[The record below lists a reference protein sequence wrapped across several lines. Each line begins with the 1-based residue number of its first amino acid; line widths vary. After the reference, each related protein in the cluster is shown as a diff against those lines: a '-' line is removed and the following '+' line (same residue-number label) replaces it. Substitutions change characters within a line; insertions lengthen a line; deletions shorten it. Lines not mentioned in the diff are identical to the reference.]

1 MSCVNDENFVAVA
14 LVINRSRDGPAFVF
28 HYPSHVQ
35 ALSNLADK
43 AKEVDAED
51 VLFERLWHPASA
63 EPAPQAAETRAGV
76 RDDHYVTESGSQV
89 VPWEHVAGFPA
100 RDLAGILTP
109 ARSYHKKLF
118 QLSLD
123 PLLCVSY
130 PIHVPENG
138 KWKKPK
144 KASKAKAARDLD
156 EGIAPDEP
164 NPPVPVI
171 KTEPSKEKTKE
182 GKKDETEEEKRSSM
196 TMFNLVF
203 FLNPKK
209 HETRE
214 LVDSLYSNIV
224 KKVNK
229 AYQYSQ
235 QHSEFVWKESKRIL
249 AAKDRAREEK
259 KKMSALWKELTQ
271 NSSLAAS
278 MREIYDAVSQNRI
291 ATLHLDTVDGILTPS
306 VQIPVP
312 LFVADL
318 PAEDD
323 ERHRGL
329 WLTTANA
336 FLSQDALEE
345 PGFLDRNFALL
356 LTDDE
361 KKIVAELQNDRDQTA
376 LSMVEFARLAKPTLS
391 FYQVGQSNILT
402 LDQVRKYAQ
411 HFIFWRRAMAIP
423 PLHPR
428 DIYIVSPNCDL
439 ERLCQDAQDW
449 QRAFPLAPPLPT
461 FLAELSVL
469 PRPYKFIT
477 PSKAHRPLYLRML
490 AWLMRGGWVTQLC
503 TFAYVV
509 VWPEILYEV
518 DYEIEAEEL
527 GVSTSSVDGTD
538 TTSIHTAQSTLDG
551 QSTHSS
557 LTSPPPQLP
566 SQQPQQSQQQQ
577 QPQTQGQPNIP
588 NPSTTSAAEHSAEMA
603 RLERIA
609 MKAHRELAD
618 KATAHA
624 RKVAPVATTNPSL
637 NDAPHLAGLTPH
649 IIIDPKKATGKES
662 RYLSAIARRFK
673 DEEQRSAWQLMCKYF
688 DGRCALERIALQED
702 MKRKKTW
709 TLLTSMREYL
719 LTTRHW

>member
-249 AAKDRAREEK
+249 AAKDRAREE
-259 KKMSALWKELTQ
+259 SEFPPRQ
-271 NSSLAAS
+271 
-278 MREIYDAVSQNRI
+278 
-291 ATLHLDTVDGILTPS
+291 
-306 VQIPVP
+306 
-312 LFVADL
+312 
-318 PAEDD
+318 
-323 ERHRGL
+323 
-329 WLTTANA
+329 TTKQA
-336 FLSQDALEE
+336 
-345 PGFLDRNFALL
+345 
-356 LTDDE
+356 
-361 KKIVAELQNDRDQTA
+361 
-376 LSMVEFARLAKPTLS
+376 
-391 FYQVGQSNILT
+391 
-402 LDQVRKYAQ
+402 
-411 HFIFWRRAMAIP
+411 
-423 PLHPR
+423 
-428 DIYIVSPNCDL
+428 
-439 ERLCQDAQDW
+439 
-449 QRAFPLAPPLPT
+449 
-461 FLAELSVL
+461 
-469 PRPYKFIT
+469 
-477 PSKAHRPLYLRML
+477 
-490 AWLMRGGWVTQLC
+490 
-503 TFAYVV
+503 
-509 VWPEILYEV
+509 
-518 DYEIEAEEL
+518 
-527 GVSTSSVDGTD
+527 
-538 TTSIHTAQSTLDG
+538 
-551 QSTHSS
+551 
-557 LTSPPPQLP
+557 
-566 SQQPQQSQQQQ
+566 
-577 QPQTQGQPNIP
+577 
-588 NPSTTSAAEHSAEMA
+588 
-603 RLERIA
+603 
-609 MKAHRELAD
+609 
-618 KATAHA
+618 
-624 RKVAPVATTNPSL
+624 
-637 NDAPHLAGLTPH
+637 
-649 IIIDPKKATGKES
+649 
-662 RYLSAIARRFK
+662 
-673 DEEQRSAWQLMCKYF
+673 
-688 DGRCALERIALQED
+688 
-702 MKRKKTW
+702 
-709 TLLTSMREYL
+709 
-719 LTTRHW
+719 